1 MYLTFD
7 DYEEMGGSIA
17 EASFLRLE
25 HKARAL
31 IDLKTFGRVKDDNPV
46 RDAVKYACFDLIQ
59 AMSSMEAAAG
69 GPDAAV
75 QSVSND
81 GVSVTFAGAQS
92 AGGRYSAII
101 RSWLGSE
108 TTACGTS
115 LLFAGVALR

>member
-1 MYLTFD
+1 
-7 DYEEMGGSIA
+7 MGGAIE

-31 IDLKTFGRVKDDNPV
+31 IDLKTFGRVQNDDPV

-59 AMSSMEAAAG
+59 AMHGMEAAAG
-69 GPDAAV
+69 CPDAAV
-75 QSVSND
+75 QSMSND

-92 AGGRYSAII
+92 AGSRYNAII

-108 TTACGTS
+108 TTACGTP
-115 LLFAGVALR
+115 LLFAGVAVR